1 MPRSTVTEAFP
12 LQWPSGFSRKNNT
25 EKARFK
31 NPTIYK
37 ATEKIREEIRRL
49 GGNSV
54 IVSSNLKLKNDG
66 LPYSSQR
73 PPEDTGVAVYFT
85 YKKSQRVIACD
96 QYTKIESNLWAI
108 GLSIQAMRAM
118 TRYGCSDMLE
128 RMFTGF
134 TALPESTEPTTWW
147 EILGVAKDS
156 SSLFVQERYRELAKK
171 YHPDTPFGSSEMMAK
186 INTAY
191 LQFKE
196 ENGLR

>member
-1 MPRSTVTEAFP
+1 MQSSTVTEAFP
-12 LQWPSGFSRKNNT
+12 LQWPSGFSRKNGK
-25 EKARFK
+25 ERARFK

-37 ATEKIREEIRRL
+37 ATEKIREEVRRL

-54 IVSSNLKLKNDG
+54 IISTNLKLKNDG

-73 PPEDTGVAVYFT
+73 PPEDSGVAVYFS

-96 QYTKIESNLWAI
+96 QYNKIESNLWAI
-108 GLSIQAMRAM
+108 GLSIQAMRSM

-147 EILGVAKDS
+147 KVLGVAKGSHPLD
-156 SSLFVQERYRELAKK
+156 VQEKYKKLAKMF
-171 YHPDTPFGSSEMMAK
+171 HPDKPGGSAEIMTQ
-186 INTAY
+186 INKAY
-191 LQFKE
+191 QEFKE
-196 ENGLR
+196 ENGL